1 MRPAPDSTASGG
13 RRLQGASIV
22 VAAVFLALTV
32 TFAAITQV
40 LHAHTEARLLERLAV
55 EAGAVLTSA
64 ISGVDR
70 PLATAAELAEATD
83 GAAAEFEAVMTRAI
97 GDGQFAAAALYD
109 VDSAAPLVTVGQP
122 TVFDAAG
129 AVRVQDMVDQA
140 LAPTGSPYR
149 HAGSPR
155 RRLGYAFRAAQENP
169 RYVVYAEQPL
179 PEQRTGAPPASG
191 AFREIAYAL

>member
-97 GDGQFAAAALYD
+97 GDVQFAAAALYD
-109 VDSAAPLVTVGQP
+109 VDSAAPLVTVGQR
-122 TVFDAAG
+122 TVLDAAG

-140 LAPTGSPYR
+140 LAPTGSP
-149 HAGSPR
+149 
-155 RRLGYAFRAAQENP
+155 
-169 RYVVYAEQPL
+169 
-179 PEQRTGAPPASG
+179 
-191 AFREIAYAL
+191 